1 MIGATETTMTRNA
14 LKKQKGAQPETGNKK
29 SLGARMKAYWQIYV
43 LMGAGLLAYILFRIL
58 PLWGL
63 SLAFVD
69 FNIVGG
75 IFESPFVGFQHFIDL
90 FTSDRFFR
98 MLRNTLG
105 ISLLNLF
112 VAFPAPII
120 LALLLNEVRSE
131 KFKRLSQSIVY
142 MPHFL
147 SWPVIAGITF
157 FLFSIDVGVVNKA
170 IVAAGGE
177 AQRFLTNPD
186 TFWFVLLIQNIW
198 REIGWGSIIYLAAL
212 SQIDPTYYEAATV
225 DGATRVQQLFRITLP
240 CLMPTITVMFIMR
253 LGSILDVSFEQV
265 MMMDSPFVSNVSEV
279 FDLYSFQV
287 GMQQG
292 NYSIGT
298 AVGLCKS
305 VVGLILVI
313 WTNWLS
319 KKAGGEGLY

>member
-1 MIGATETTMTRNA
+1 MNVSQTTIARKGRA
-14 LKKQKGAQPETGNKK
+14 QKQKSMHPDGLNRKT
-29 SLGARMKAYWQIYV
+29 LGARMKAHWQIYV
-43 LMGAGLLAYILFRIL
+43 LMAAGLLAYLIFRIL

-112 VAFPAPII
+112 VAFPAPIV
-120 LALLLNEVRSE
+120 LALLLNEVRNE

-186 TFWFVLLIQNIW
+186 TFWFVLLLQNIW
-198 REIGWGSIIYLAAL
+198 REIGWGSIIYLASL
-212 SQIDPTYYEAATV
+212 SQIDPTFYEAATV
-225 DGATRVQQLFRITLP
+225 DGATRLQQLLRITLP

-305 VVGLILVI
+305 VVGLGLVI
-313 WTNWLS
+313 FTNWLS
-319 KKAGGEGLY
+319 KKAGGDGLY